1 MLLRQGA
8 HRLGERL
15 AEPFEVDQLLD
26 PLVVVVAHGAFGH
39 PEAPAGPRLHR
50 AGPEVTGEQVL
61 PDPVEPAGTVD
72 ALVPEPEAGG
82 EGLGERL
89 RHQLR
94 GRLGIQR
101 PPREEPE
108 HRLGVALEQQAE
120 QLRLT

>member
-1 MLLRQGA
+1 M
-8 HRLGERL
+8 
-15 AEPFEVDQLLD
+15 
-26 PLVVVVAHGAFGH
+26 
-39 PEAPAGPRLHR
+39 
-50 AGPEVTGEQVL
+50 L
-61 PDPVEPAGTVD
+61 PDPVEPPGTVD
-72 ALVPEPEAGG
+72 ALVPEPQAGG
-82 EGLGERL
+82 ERLGERL